1 MTMMTI
7 SRAAALVLLAGA
19 AALPTPAIADDPR
32 DPSMQTREARERDRE
47 IIRRLNLE
55 QLDFVRKRDA
65 EYAKGWKATK
75 EYEANKRRRE
85 AEQRRAIELCED
97 GYYEYCPR

>member
-1 MTMMTI
+1 MTMLTL
-7 SRAAALVLLAGA
+7 SRAAALVLLAGFPA
-19 AALPTPAIADDPR
+19 VPAIADDPR
-32 DPSMQTREARERDRE
+32 DPTMQSREARERDRE

-55 QLDFVRKRDA
+55 QLEYVRKRDA

-75 EYEANKRRRE
+75 EYEANKRRRD